1 MNPLTGQMIGPSCLE
16 SMRPRQHH
24 RHTFEA
30 TRTASLR
37 RCQSRRLHYIR
48 LVEPLQLIK
57 LIERDK
63 TSHACIH
70 RKTDRI
76 SHTHTSQAAT
86 CLPAT
91 AKPLSVVTPWQM
103 ADGRWRTSA

>member
-1 MNPLTGQMIGPSCLE
+1 MNPLTGQTIGPSCLE

-24 RHTFEA
+24 RHTIEA
-30 TRTASLR
+30 TKTASLR
-37 RCQSRRLHYIR
+37 RRQSRRLHYIR

-57 LIERDK
+57 RDN
-63 TSHACIH
+63 TSHGCIH
-70 RKTDRI
+70 RRAHRI
-76 SHTHTSQAAT
+76 SHTYTSQAAT

-91 AKPLSVVTPWQM
+91 AKRLSVVTHWQM